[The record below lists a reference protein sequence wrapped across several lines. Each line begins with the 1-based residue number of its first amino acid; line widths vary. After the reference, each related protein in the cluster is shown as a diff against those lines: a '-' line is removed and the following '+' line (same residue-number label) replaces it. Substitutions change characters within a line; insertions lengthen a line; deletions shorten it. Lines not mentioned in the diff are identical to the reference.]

1 MDSTGTLYLCNFWW
15 DMEPPCALDA
25 MCPLAEKRM
34 SEKKCL
40 YISEASKLMFAKNLC
55 NEHNQNI
62 FEKKYHF
69 VIGLGVT

>member
-1 MDSTGTLYLCNFWW
+1 
-15 DMEPPCALDA
+15 MEPPCALDA

-62 FEKKYHF
+62 FEKNT
-69 VIGLGVT
+69 ISSLA